1 MFYIST
7 AERLQ
12 RTAPWLEE
20 LDGGIDHLRAVV
32 FDDELGICDDLDAM
46 MSNHVATY
54 SDEWRDV
61 LEDPAKL
68 AQFTGF
74 VNDATDVDPDLL
86 YVVEREQIRPATTQE
101 RRLGEAGEL
110 ELVDSNRRPVMIA
123 GTTLEVR
130 A

>member
-1 MFYIST
+1 M
-7 AERLQ
+7 
-12 RTAPWLEE
+12 
-20 LDGGIDHLRAVV
+20 
-32 FDDELGICDDLDAM
+32 
-46 MSNHVATY
+46 
-54 SDEWRDV
+54 